1 MADYFFD
8 HSEYSFSNKFK
19 TIRSFYELPAR
30 EMAALLNYKSSANI
44 AYFEKCP
51 MTNKPTFQLLISINQ
66 LFGLSIDWLLGL
78 SEIPYTEESVRQ
90 AEIAQDERLI
100 VDPLVIPADSDAPE
114 NIMSSI
120 KEGIFPRKVIQEKLV
135 LRDRFTLIFL
145 LNYISYALEQY
156 YVQNHSGILKKKLQS
171 LAELLGFSKPSALIS
186 NPSGIVNTLKKHPE
200 FASAFLQFVD
210 TLKSPF
216 GIPYTLHPSLVL
228 PGQFKPEK
236 LEHTIMDDRW
246 DFLSY
251 LEKTNFDNNEEKT

>member
-1 MADYFFD
+1 MPDYTFD
-8 HSEYSFSNKFK
+8 HADLNFSCKFK
-19 TIRSFYELPAR
+19 AVRSFHQLTTREL
-30 EMAALLNYKSSANI
+30 AALLNYKSASNI
-44 AYFEKCP
+44 AFLEKYP
-51 MTNKPTFQLLISINQ
+51 MSSKPTFQLLVSMNQ

-100 VDPLVIPADSDAPE
+100 VDSLVIPADSDAPE

-156 YVQNHSGILKKKLQS
+156 YVQNHSGILKKKLQG
-171 LAELLGFSKPSALIS
+171 LAEILGFKNSSSLMT
-186 NPSGIVNTLKKHPE
+186 NPDGVTNTLKKHPE

-216 GIPYTLHPSLVL
+216 GIPYTLHPALVL

-251 LEKTNFDNNEEKT
+251 LEKNKF